1 MLIVFT
7 LTIQYS
13 FYHFCI
19 TVRNFPTPTNTQS
32 NSLRMFTLEMPY
44 ACHWL
49 CLDEQLSHI
58 YPIEPAQKRKKENGK
73 NGTQQ
78 HSGKNT
84 EYLIHFCWNART
96 EDRKR
101 EKKIYSQRFWE
112 NKKER
117 DDTHTHNMKQQQR
130 LFCFLHDDTINTVC
144 NIASR
149 LSEYFFSRLCFRIR
163 TVPYSKL

>member
-101 EKKIYSQRFWE
+101 EKKSLFTTFLGKQKRAWRYTYTQYETTATIILLFAR
-112 NKKER
+112 R
-117 DDTHTHNMKQQQR
+117 HNQHCM
-130 LFCFLHDDTINTVC
+130 
-144 NIASR
+144 
-149 LSEYFFSRLCFRIR
+149 
-163 TVPYSKL
+163 